1 MYDNTIHCLQK
12 YCGFTYYRASL
23 TASTCNTYICLP
35 LDKSPLHMAAYD
47 GAIRLVRALISYGA
61 NLEAKDDTMRTPIHW
76 AARQGHFQVFRYL
89 KDQQASMQHMAA
101 DGTSQNP
108 TCPTSFMFH
117 KASTLDVL

>member
-1 MYDNTIHCLQK
+1 
-12 YCGFTYYRASL
+12 
-23 TASTCNTYICLP
+23 
-35 LDKSPLHMAAYD
+35 MAAYD